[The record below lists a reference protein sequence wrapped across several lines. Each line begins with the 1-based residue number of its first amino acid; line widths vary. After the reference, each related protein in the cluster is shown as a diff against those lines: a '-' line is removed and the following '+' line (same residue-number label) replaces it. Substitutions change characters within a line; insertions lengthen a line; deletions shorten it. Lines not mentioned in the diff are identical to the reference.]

1 MLPPLP
7 VRCCRPAATEGLACV
22 DVPVPLVAVPP
33 LLLLLPL
40 PVLLAARL
48 LFAIA

>member
-22 DVPVPLVAVPP
+22 EVPAPLVALPP
-33 LLLLLPL
+33 LLLPL
-40 PVLLAARL
+40 PVLLAVGL
-48 LFAIA
+48 LLAMR